1 MEGDTKEMRSLALTP
16 TWSVATVLT
25 IFVVVSLIVERSIHR
40 LSNWLRKTNRKPL
53 LAAVEKMKEELMLLG
68 FISLLLTA
76 TSSTIANICIPSKFY
91 DGNFAPCTRS
101 EIDDEVED
109 NSSQGRK
116 LLMLPVL
123 PHPLRRILNGLDR
136 NTCKEGHEPFVSYQG
151 LEQLHRFIFVMAI
164 THVSYSC
171 LTMLLA
177 IVKIHSWRIWE
188 DVAHMDRHDVLT
200 DARPL
205 RRLRLDLMY
214 LNGQRNMTDLCR
226 FGYENWR
233 PHMKSARSLKEGRI
247 EDKINREKTF
257 RRQTTFVRHHTS
269 GPLVKNSF
277 LIWVTCFFRQ
287 FGRSV
292 VRTDYLTL
300 RKGFIMN
307 HNLSLKYDFHSYMIR
322 SMEEEFQRI
331 VGVSGPLWGF
341 VVAFMLFN
349 VKGSNLYFWIAIIP
363 ITVSTGSFE
372 FWFYESL
379 GCCKRHFLRVNKAL
393 CTLAI
398 VLGFSNVSHHG
409 QLVLLVGAKLQH
421 VIATLALET
430 AGLTGHSMGA
440 KLKPRDDLFW
450 FKKPELMLSLIHF
463 VLFQNAFELASF
475 FWFWWQ
481 FGYKSCFIRNHWLVY
496 TRLVLGFAGQF
507 LCSYSTL
514 PLYALV
520 TQMGTNYKAALIP
533 QRIRDTIHG
542 WGKAARRKR
551 RHGNFTDDS
560 TVHTDTSTVM
570 SLEEDDHQLLDIR
583 DIADGPVTQI
593 ELQPAFISV
602 SPGPV
607 ANETSSM
614 VGTPLL
620 RPSASVSS
628 SETPNLNV
636 EGIHRSS
643 SMPVREGNKLEVF
656 CRHI

>member
-164 THVSYSC
+164 THISYSC

-200 DARPL
+200 
-205 RRLRLDLMY
+205 
-214 LNGQRNMTDLCR
+214 
-226 FGYENWR
+226 E
-233 PHMKSARSLKEGRI
+233 
-247 EDKINREKTF
+247 INREKTF

-287 FGRSV
+287 FGCSV

-363 ITVSTGSFE
+363 IT
-372 FWFYESL
+372 
-379 GCCKRHFLRVNKAL
+379 
-393 CTLAI
+393 
-398 VLGFSNVSHHG
+398 
-409 QLVLLVGAKLQH
+409 LVLLVGAKLQH

-481 FGYKSCFIRNHWLVY
+481 FGYRSCFIRNHWLVY

-607 ANETSSM
+607 ANETSSRAC
-614 VGTPLL
+614 TPLL

-656 CRHI
+656 CRQI

>member
-123 PHPLRRILNGLDR
+123 PHPLRRILNGLNR

-164 THVSYSC
+164 THISYSC

-200 DARPL
+200 
-205 RRLRLDLMY
+205 
-214 LNGQRNMTDLCR
+214 
-226 FGYENWR
+226 E
-233 PHMKSARSLKEGRI
+233 
-247 EDKINREKTF
+247 INREKTF

-363 ITVSTGSFE
+363 IT
-372 FWFYESL
+372 
-379 GCCKRHFLRVNKAL
+379 
-393 CTLAI
+393 
-398 VLGFSNVSHHG
+398 
-409 QLVLLVGAKLQH
+409 LVLLVGAKLQH

-481 FGYKSCFIRNHWLVY
+481 FGYRSCFIRNHWLVY

-607 ANETSSM
+607 ANETSSRAC
-614 VGTPLL
+614 TPLL

-656 CRHI
+656 CRQI

>member
-164 THVSYSC
+164 THISYSC

-200 DARPL
+200 
-205 RRLRLDLMY
+205 
-214 LNGQRNMTDLCR
+214 
-226 FGYENWR
+226 E
-233 PHMKSARSLKEGRI
+233 
-247 EDKINREKTF
+247 INREKTF

-363 ITVSTGSFE
+363 IT
-372 FWFYESL
+372 
-379 GCCKRHFLRVNKAL
+379 
-393 CTLAI
+393 
-398 VLGFSNVSHHG
+398 
-409 QLVLLVGAKLQH
+409 LVLLVGAKLQH

-607 ANETSSM
+607 ANETSSRAC
-614 VGTPLL
+614 TPLL

-656 CRHI
+656 CRQI